1 MHVFSKLIRRP
12 AGVSLLA
19 LGLLLVGAVAYRSL
33 GISAFPQLDVAAVA
47 VSAQLPGANASTMAT
62 RVMAPLER
70 HLARIAGVHQ
80 MLGMADDGTMTVQ
93 MQFDLG
99 VDGDKAARDAQAA
112 INAAMPDLPPG
123 LPDPPSVFKADTN
136 QFPVLLLALS
146 SKTRPTASLYDLAD
160 TLAVPGVARIQ
171 GVARVVPS
179 GGSPRAVRVTI
190 DQRALAARGLTSNDV
205 ANAVRAANVTMPTGA
220 LDSGQG
226 EMTLALNDGMHTPAE
241 FGQLVLATH
250 DGVPVRLRDVAQ
262 VTDGQEDVHRGAWLN
277 GEPTI
282 VLSVLKRPEA
292 NAVAVAD
299 AIREALPGLRASLPA
314 DVTVT
319 PLFDL
324 TGETR
329 DGLREVDVALLASIA
344 GVALVMLAFLRR
356 VGPMLIAVAS
366 VPLSMAGAL
375 AAMWVLGYSI
385 DTFSLVALVL
395 AVGFVVDDAIVV
407 IENVVRHMERGKS
420 PVQAAIDGTREIG
433 FTVVAITLSLIVIFA
448 PMMVGKNYFVTFMHE
463 FAGTL
468 AAAVLFSA
476 VISLAVTPTLCALF
490 LRPERSATGT
500 DATVSVR
507 RRWDDTALS
516 IYRKMLDWAMRHRRF
531 MRWQPP
537 LLLIATIA
545 LAVAVAVTAG
555 GVIMPD
561 EDLGMMQAVM
571 RGDPNASPAVLAA
584 RARDAA
590 AVIQA
595 DPAVRDVTVITG
607 SSQASTQGGR
617 TAKFYID
624 LKDHDHRDAS
634 VSQVVTRLRD
644 RFAHW
649 PDVTIGLRPLQFF
662 SQGGDGGGGRYEV
675 DLASTAAQ
683 ANLQD
688 ITLGVAQKLRDRPE
702 FRDVTTSFD
711 NAGVEQRVVVDRDSA
726 SRVGLSVAGVD
737 EALDGAFGQ
746 EPVALT
752 YGELNQYRVILSAEG
767 IAETTPGK
775 LLDQWVRI
783 GNHAM
788 VPLSAIASLHR
799 LISPASV
806 VHVDQIEYGQLNY
819 NLAPGISVATA
830 LRLVGNVLDAS
841 HLPQGVRQDL
851 QGENKQLVEALMGS
865 LEVIGVVVAL
875 MYVLLG
881 ALYES
886 LIHPLT
892 ILSTLPAAG
901 LGAFIALF
909 VTRTP
914 LSMMSAIAI
923 LLLIGIVKKNAI
935 IMVDFALA
943 AERERGLSPVEAIRE
958 AALVRFRPI
967 TMTTLTA
974 MAAALPLAIGFGS
987 GAEARQPLGIAMLG
1001 GLVVSQLL
1009 TLLSTPAIYL
1019 WQHDRRERKAAK
1031 RLARGRK
1038 VGAVA

>member
-1 MHVFSKLIRRP
+1 MHVFGKLIRRP

-19 LGLLLVGAVAYRSL
+19 LGLLLVGAMAYRSL
-33 GISAFPQLDVAAVA
+33 GISAFPKLDVAALA

-70 HLARIAGVHQ
+70 HLGRIVGIDR
-80 MLGMADDGTMTVQ
+80 MLGMAADGTMTVQ
-93 MQFDLG
+93 INFELG

-123 LPDPPSVFKADTN
+123 LPDPPAVFKADTN

-146 SKTRPTASLYDLAD
+146 SKARTAGSLYELTD
-160 TLAVPGVARIQ
+160 TLAVPNVARIQ

-179 GGSPRAVRVTI
+179 GGSPRAVRVTV
-190 DQRALAARGLTSNDV
+190 DQRAVAARGLTSNDI
-205 ANAVRAANVTMPTGA
+205 ANALRAANVTMPTGS

-226 EMTLALNDGMHTPAE
+226 EMMLALNDGLHTPAE
-241 FGQLVLATH
+241 FGQLILATH
-250 DGVPVRLRDVAQ
+250 DGVPVRLQDVAR
-262 VTDGQEDVHRGAWLN
+262 VTDGQEDIYRGAWLN

-299 AIREALPGLRASLPA
+299 AIREALPGLRASLPS

-329 DGLREVDVALLASIA
+329 DGLREVGIALLASIA

-366 VPLSMAGAL
+366 VPLSMAGAFV
-375 AAMWVLGYSI
+375 AMWLLDYSI

-395 AVGFVVDDAIVV
+395 SVGFVVDDAIVV
-407 IENVVRHMERGKS
+407 IENVVRHMERGKP

-476 VISLAVTPTLCALF
+476 VISLVVTPTLCGLF
-490 LRPERSATGT
+490 LRQERGATG
-500 DATVSVR
+500 AGHAASVQH
-507 RRWDDTALS
+507 RWDDTVLGV
-516 IYRKMLDWAMRHRRF
+516 YRGALDWAMRHRRL

-537 LLLIATIA
+537 LLLVATVA
-545 LAVAVAVTAG
+545 LAVGVAVTAG

-561 EDLGMMQAVM
+561 QDLGMMQATM
-571 RGDPNASPAVLAA
+571 RTDPNASPAVLAN

-607 SSQASTQGGR
+607 SSQASLQGNR
-617 TAKFYID
+617 VAKFYID
-624 LKDHDHRDAS
+624 LKDHDQRDAS
-634 VSQVVTRLRD
+634 VTQVVARLRD
-644 RFAHW
+644 TFARW
-649 PDVTIGLRPLQFF
+649 PDVTVGMRPLQFF
-662 SQGGDGGGGRYEV
+662 SQGGDDGSGRYEV

-683 ANLQD
+683 AHLQD
-688 ITLGVAQKLRDRPE
+688 ITLGVAQKLRERPE
-702 FRDVTTSFD
+702 FRDVSTSFD
-711 NAGVEQRVVVDRDSA
+711 NAGIEQQVVVDRYAA
-726 SRVGLSVAGVD
+726 SRIGVSVAGID

-746 EPVALT
+746 QPVALT
-752 YGELNQYRVILSAEG
+752 YGELNQYRVILSAAG

-775 LLDQWVRI
+775 LLDQWVSI
-783 GNHAM
+783 GNHAV
-788 VPLSAIASLHR
+788 VPLSAVASLRR

-806 VHVDQIEYGQLNY
+806 VHLDQIEYGQLNY
-819 NLAPGISVATA
+819 NLAPGVSAATA
-830 LRLVGNVLDAS
+830 LQLVGKVLDAS
-841 HLPQGVRQDL
+841 HLPPGVRQKL
-851 QGENKQLVEALMGS
+851 EGENQNLMESLTGS
-865 LEVIGVVVAL
+865 LAVIGVVIIL

-901 LGAFIALF
+901 VGAFIALF
-909 VTRTP
+909 ATHTP

-935 IMVDFALA
+935 MMVDFALA
-943 AERERGLSPVEAIRE
+943 AERERGLSPVEAIYE

-1019 WQHDRRERKAAK
+1019 WRHDRRERKVAK
-1031 RLARGRK
+1031 RVAR
-1038 VGAVA
+1038 A